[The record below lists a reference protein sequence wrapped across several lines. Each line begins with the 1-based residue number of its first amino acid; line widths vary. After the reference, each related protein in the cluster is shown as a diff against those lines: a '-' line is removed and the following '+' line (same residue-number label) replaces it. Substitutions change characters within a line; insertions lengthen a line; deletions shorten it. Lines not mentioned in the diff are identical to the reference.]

1 MKALLAQ
8 ATGMRSPQ
16 LLHSYLRSVREHL
29 DMEVAFVSR
38 FEGGRRHFRE
48 IDSGFGDFEPIQ
60 VGDSDPLDQSYC
72 QRVVDGRLP
81 ELIPDAAE
89 LEEARGLP
97 ATQALPVGAH
107 LSVPIQLADG
117 SVYGTFCCFSRR
129 PDHSLGERDLRI
141 MRVFAELVAEQVNRE
156 RRESEREVNAHAL
169 VDAALRPDGMLMH
182 FQPICEV
189 RDGRVV
195 GYEALARFIGVPAS
209 RPDAAFAEADYIDRG
224 AELEL
229 HAIAL
234 ALEALPLLPEPLY
247 LSINASPA
255 TLTHPGLA
263 PLFAGLPL
271 QRLVLE
277 VTEHAAVEHYDRLL
291 AAIRPL
297 QAGGLHLAI
306 DDAGAGYASFRHV
319 LNLAPH
325 QIKLDISLTRDLH
338 RDRSRYALAA
348 ALGGFGR
355 AIGCQL
361 VAEGVE
367 SELELAALREL
378 GIQRAQGYHL
388 GRPAPLAEQLARL

>member
-1 MKALLAQ
+1 MKALLASGIVQ
-8 ATGMRSPQ
+8 GPQ
-16 LLHSYLRSVREHL
+16 LLQSYLRSVREHL

-38 FEGGRRHFRE
+38 FAEGRRHFRA
-48 IDSGFGDFEPIQ
+48 IDSGFGDFEPIH
-60 VGDSDPLDQSYC
+60 VGDSDPLEESYC

-81 ELIPDAAE
+81 QLIHDAGRIA
-89 LEEARGLP
+89 EARRLP

-107 LSVPIQLADG
+107 LSVPIHLSDG
-117 SVYGTFCCFSRR
+117 SLYGTFCCFSRR
-129 PDHSLGERDLRI
+129 PDHSLGERDLRM
-141 MRVFAELVAEQVNRE
+141 MRVFAELVGEHLGREMRE
-156 RRESEREVNAHAL
+156 RERERAAHAF
-169 VDAALRPDGMLMH
+169 VDTALEPGGMQML

-189 RDGRVV
+189 GS
-195 GYEALARFIGVPAS
+195 GQALGFEALARFPALPGRS
-209 RPDAAFAEADYIDRG
+209 PDACFAEADFIDRG

-234 ALEALPLLPEPLY
+234 ALQALPQLPEPLY
-247 LSINASPA
+247 LSLNASPS
-255 TLTHPGLA
+255 TIIHPGLA
-263 PLFAGLPL
+263 LLFAGLPL
-271 QRLVLE
+271 ERVVLE

-338 RDRSRYALAA
+338 LDRSRYALAA
-348 ALGGFGR
+348 ALSGFGR

-367 SELELAALREL
+367 SEAELQALREL
-378 GIQRAQGYHL
+378 GIARAQGYHL
-388 GRPAPLAEQLARL
+388 GRPAPLAEQLRKC

>member
-8 ATGMRSPQ
+8 ATGLRSPQ
-16 LLHSYLRSVREHL
+16 LLQSYLRSVREHL

-38 FEGGRRHFRE
+38 FEGGRRHFRA
-48 IDSGFGDFEPIQ
+48 IDSGFGDFDPIH
-60 VGDSDPLDQSYC
+60 VGDSDPLEDSYC

-81 ELIPDAAE
+81 ELIPDAAD
-89 LEEARGLP
+89 LDEARRLP
-97 ATQALPVGAH
+97 ATQLLPVGAH

-117 SVYGTFCCFSRR
+117 SVYGTFCCFSRH
-129 PDHSLGERDLRI
+129 PDRSLGERDLRI
-141 MRVFAELVAEQVNRE
+141 MKVFAELVAEQLNRE
-156 RRESEREVNAHAL
+156 LREREREIAAHAC
-169 VDAALRPDGMLMH
+169 VDAALRCMQMVY
-182 FQPICEV
+182 QPICEV
-189 RDGRVV
+189 SDGRVV
-195 GYEALARFIGVPAS
+195 GFEALARFPALPA
-209 RPDAAFAEADYIDRG
+209 RRTDECFADAAYIDRG

-229 HAIAL
+229 RAIAL
-234 ALEALPLLPEPLY
+234 ALQALPQLPEALY
-247 LSINASPA
+247 LSLNASPT

-263 PLFAGLPL
+263 PLFDGLPL

-297 QAGGLHLAI
+297 QAGGLNLAI

-348 ALGGFGR
+348 ALAGFGR

-367 SELELAALREL
+367 SALELQALREL
-378 GIQRAQGYHL
+378 GIARAQGYHL
-388 GRPAPLAEQLARL
+388 GRPAPLAEQLNRL